1 MSPNILP
8 FVTALEA
15 NGHQVHVVIPD
26 KPLSWV
32 GKAHAVGKSLTAE
45 ERCPFS
51 YSVKVGS
58 SCRDSEDGCAH
69 RRWTVLDGPPASCT
83 QIGLFHSECPAG
95 DIDLVISGPNHG
107 RNASSIYNLSSGT
120 VGGALEG
127 ALCGKRSI
135 SVSFGSKDP
144 QPAALIHAAC
154 RRTVS
159 LIEYLTA
166 NWNSAVELYNVNVPM
181 VESVETCQ
189 AEFTIPCRS
198 YWKNGRLFS
207 EHLHENGFVE
217 PRLPYLSHGSSKRQF
232 QWQPNLC
239 DVVEAAKNSQEG
251 EDLFAS
257 VNGRMSWVQQRW
269 SPIDHSR
276 LTVRRVTGLRA
287 NFAVAGDERGCLGD
301 MSR

>member
-1 MSPNILP
+1 MSPYILP

-15 NGHQVHVVIPD
+15 NGHQIHVVIPD

-32 GKAHAVGKSLTAE
+32 GKAHAVGKCLTAE

-51 YSVKVGS
+51 YSSKAAP
-58 SCRDSEDGCAH
+58 SCKDSEEACEH
-69 RRWTVLDGPPASCT
+69 SRWTVLDGPPASCT
-83 QIGLFHSECPAG
+83 QIGLFHSEWPAE
-95 DIDLVISGPNHG
+95 DIDLVVSGPNHG
-107 RNASSIYNLSSGT
+107 RNASTIYNLSSGT

-159 LIEYLTA
+159 LIDYLIA
-166 NWNSAVELYNVNVPM
+166 NWRPAVELYNVNIPM
-181 VESVETCQ
+181 VECVETCE

-198 YWKNGRLFS
+198 YWKKGRLFS
-207 EHLHENGFVE
+207 ERPQENGYIE
-217 PRLPYLSHGSSKRQF
+217 PHSSVLSHSSSKRQF
-232 QWQPNLC
+232 QWQPDLS
-239 DVVEAAKNSQEG
+239 DVAEAARQSQQG

-257 VNGRMSWVQQRW
+257 ANGRISWVLERY
-269 SPIDHSR
+269 SPIDR
-276 LTVRRVTGLRA
+276 
-287 NFAVAGDERGCLGD
+287 
-301 MSR
+301 